1 MVVYEISIDP
11 ETLERMGVEIAFALG
26 EAESLIDA
34 RAEYLDQLK
43 LIEKQI
49 ALLALA
55 VLDLDSALNRS

>member
-1 MVVYEISIDP
+1 MVVYEISIDH

-34 RAEYLDQLK
+34 RAECLDQLK

-55 VLDLDSALNRS
+55 VLDLGSDLNRS